1 MSKKRPPRAIW
12 PLVAWDLVWKVVAIR
27 RAVQLRQYRMIPVL
41 AITSSAG
48 LLPIGYLVKNR
59 GRGATSPE
67 GYSRNEP
74 AAAETV

>member
-48 LLPIGYLVKNR
+48 LLPIGYLVKTR
-59 GRGATSPE
+59 GSTRAEDGSGNSLAV
-67 GYSRNEP
+67 
-74 AAAETV
+74 AETP

>member
-1 MSKKRPPRAIW
+1 MTKKRPPRAIW

-48 LLPIGYLVKNR
+48 LLPIGYLVKTR
-59 GRGATSPE
+59 GRGPAGPE
-67 GYSRNEP
+67 DESGYGLP
-74 AAAETV
+74 AAETV

>member
-1 MSKKRPPRAIW
+1 MTKKRPPRAIW

-48 LLPIGYLVKNR
+48 LLPIGYLVKTR
-59 GRGATSPE
+59 SATRAEDDGGNSP
-67 GYSRNEP
+67 
-74 AAAETV
+74 AITETF